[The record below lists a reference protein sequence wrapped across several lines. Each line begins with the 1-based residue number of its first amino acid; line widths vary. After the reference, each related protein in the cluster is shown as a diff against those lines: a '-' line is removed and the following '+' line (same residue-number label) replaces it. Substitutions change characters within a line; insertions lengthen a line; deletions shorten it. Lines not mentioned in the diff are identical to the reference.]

1 MVPLVLHSSISRLR
15 RVRNQQIACHY
26 LASILN
32 LAGNKILWL
41 GKMMMRLQLHPVSFA
56 IFFIDWELI

>member
-1 MVPLVLHSSISRLR
+1 MAIPQKRSLPI
-15 RVRNQQIACHY
+15 RVVSCHY

-41 GKMMMRLQLHPVSFA
+41 GKMMMRLRLHPVSFA